1 MIRAIFFLF
10 FIFSTLQVKCQHDN
24 FFLGNDY
31 FFNIEKKILTNDI
44 NHHISFKP
52 LVKSD
57 FNIDYPNVLF
67 SDINQTQKKSWLYR
81 KLFLEHLFVYNEEN
95 YNIYC
100 SPIFD
105 LTLGREKLNQQKIY
119 TNTRGYIVYG
129 NIGQKISFFSSFREN
144 QSVFQSYLRNF
155 INEKNVVP
163 GQGFARRFKDV
174 GFDYAIASG
183 YVSIRP
189 SDLFVIQFGHGKH
202 FVGDGYRSLLLSD
215 NSFNYPFLRVQTSLG
230 KLHYTNLFAE
240 LQDISYFATNSIEN
254 VDQMGYPKKYMSSH
268 YLSLNLFENLNLS
281 FFESIIWRVNH
292 APGNRGF
299 DVNYLNP
306 IIFLRP
312 IEFSLNSP
320 DNVLIGLN
328 ANYKINYKSY
338 AYSQLILD
346 EFSLN
351 DLRKNNDFWA
361 NKYGYQLGFKSYDI
375 LNLDMT
381 SFQIEYNYVR
391 PYTYAHHNPQ
401 QNYGHY
407 NQSLAHPLGAN
418 FSELVSI
425 VRYKYKRLGFQLKH
439 IIAKYGSSFSN
450 NTVSYG
456 NDIFMSTGD
465 YAETQGL
472 QNIGSGRPS
481 DFGIEMYQGNLSRLN
496 YTQLNFSYLIN
507 PHTNLKFVLSL
518 GKRTLKDEES
528 ENISDYFTFGF
539 KSDLFN
545 NYYDF

>member
-1 MIRAIFFLF
+1 M
-10 FIFSTLQVKCQHDN
+10 
-24 FFLGNDY
+24 
-31 FFNIEKKILTNDI
+31 
-44 NHHISFKP
+44 
-52 LVKSD
+52 
-57 FNIDYPNVLF
+57 
-67 SDINQTQKKSWLYR
+67 
-81 KLFLEHLFVYNEEN
+81 
-95 YNIYC
+95 
-100 SPIFD
+100 
-105 LTLGREKLNQQKIY
+105 
-119 TNTRGYIVYG
+119 
-129 NIGQKISFFSSFREN
+129 
-144 QSVFQSYLRNF
+144 
-155 INEKNVVP
+155 
-163 GQGFARRFKDV
+163 
-174 GFDYAIASG
+174 
-183 YVSIRP
+183 
-189 SDLFVIQFGHGKH
+189 
-202 FVGDGYRSLLLSD
+202 
-215 NSFNYPFLRVQTSLG
+215 QTSLG

-328 ANYKINYKSY
+328 AKYKINYKSY

-375 LNLDMT
+375 FNLDMT